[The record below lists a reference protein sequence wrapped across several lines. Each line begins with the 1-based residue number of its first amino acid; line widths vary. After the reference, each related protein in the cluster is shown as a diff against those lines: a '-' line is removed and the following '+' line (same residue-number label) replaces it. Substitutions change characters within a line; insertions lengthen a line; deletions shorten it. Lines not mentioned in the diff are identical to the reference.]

1 MTKALRSL
9 LLLPLILSSCLQP
22 LSTSAQNLFNKAFW
36 YEGYMG
42 NLEPVSDPQGFLICA
57 TVRFGPSDNIGGFQF
72 TRFDS
77 TGSVISTKSFS
88 TGPIYEVM
96 QGVALASYR
105 SNGTFSLLFGSHPYN
120 GPYRTSLRLFNVTS
134 LGGMNWNRKI
144 EYINSDYSVHYSG
157 AMEPA
162 FEESPDGGY
171 LITALRR
178 YPSGSDTDTLAP
190 MTIKLDSVGNVQW
203 NKTYNLGE
211 TYGWHITSHVDD
223 IGTIL
228 LGFHADTPNAIVSDN
243 NILTKI
249 APNGSTIWSKRL
261 DGFNGRLTGSTMV
274 NGNYAVSAMDSA
286 SIYILELDTSGIPL
300 WGKRYALTFPLWT
313 WGASIVPTR
322 DHGFVL
328 TALMPDSTGSADV
341 FFFKVDSLGTAQWQ
355 RAYGNSHSESLVDLV
370 QNWDSTFTM
379 LSRTQLTNSS
389 VHNYMS
395 QLDSEGMNDCMTSV
409 NCLLTEEPI
418 TFSLVDVVLDEFESP
433 MISQPL
439 YVNDSTST
447 NPTLIDTCLF
457 SDVVGLVDLLRT
469 QDPLVYPNP
478 TSGTVSVRTNN
489 HWDGTVLN
497 IIDMMGRQVNRTEL
511 SSWETIIDLEALPVG
526 VYLYH
531 VVAPDGR
538 TVAGK
543 LIKE

>member
-1 MTKALRSL
+1 
-9 LLLPLILSSCLQP
+9 
-22 LSTSAQNLFNKAFW
+22 
-36 YEGYMG
+36 
-42 NLEPVSDPQGFLICA
+42 
-57 TVRFGPSDNIGGFQF
+57 
-72 TRFDS
+72 
-77 TGSVISTKSFS
+77 
-88 TGPIYEVM
+88 
-96 QGVALASYR
+96 
-105 SNGTFSLLFGSHPYN
+105 
-120 GPYRTSLRLFNVTS
+120 
-134 LGGMNWNRKI
+134 
-144 EYINSDYSVHYSG
+144 
-157 AMEPA
+157 MEPA

-313 WGASIVPTR
+313 WGASSVPTR

-355 RAYGNSHSESLVDLV
+355 RAYGNSHSESLVDL
-370 QNWDSTFTM
+370 N
-379 LSRTQLTNSS
+379 
-389 VHNYMS
+389 
-395 QLDSEGMNDCMTSV
+395 
-409 NCLLTEEPI
+409 
-418 TFSLVDVVLDEFESP
+418 
-433 MISQPL
+433 
-439 YVNDSTST
+439 
-447 NPTLIDTCLF
+447 
-457 SDVVGLVDLLRT
+457 
-469 QDPLVYPNP
+469 
-478 TSGTVSVRTNN
+478 
-489 HWDGTVLN
+489 
-497 IIDMMGRQVNRTEL
+497 
-511 SSWETIIDLEALPVG
+511 A
-526 VYLYH
+526 
-531 VVAPDGR
+531 
-538 TVAGK
+538 K
-543 LIKE
+543 LG